1 MSVLRCFLI
10 FIGLLVS
17 AASYADTYYWTYSGN
32 PGQQFSSAMSACP
45 STSMYGDG
53 VHTGNLTGI
62 DWRGDITG
70 RCTYSSSFNDQTV
83 QYNFG
88 SVQRYGDSCPADSLY
103 DPNTGGCS
111 GPALND
117 GELCD
122 DQSGSNGSS
131 DPMIY
136 SKKAGKC
143 VLFSESDDSATCSYL
158 GSQPGPGAAY
168 SVAGNWDGGTPSA
181 PPVFAQDG
189 LSCEVATVSTTDC
202 VAKGTSGAVQCN
214 VIGKYSGKVSNK
226 TNVADAKDAACPGGT
241 CEPIPPMT
249 NTKNDPCVYS
259 GSGDSVSCTSNT
271 DTSKDGTQKCG
282 SVNGVMTCVTVPPS
296 SNGIKIDST
305 VKTTPDA
312 DGGKTAVKTDTATK
326 TTCTGIN
333 KCTTSTSTTTTT
345 TKTNSSGQTTSTS
358 TGCKGVCGST
368 GTGITPGTPSG
379 DGEGEGEEG
388 SGDCKSEDCGTG
400 GAGGLTDPENGNFD
414 GQGSDWDKKI
424 EESKTKF
431 KDGLSKIKQSF
442 SPISDIQLGSGGG
455 QLYCP
460 PAVTVLGHSIEF
472 CLDKYTDSLSW
483 VASAIY
489 AVCAVFAL
497 LIVFG

>member
-1 MSVLRCFLI
+1 MRRVLTFLSFFSFL
-10 FIGLLVS
+10 FISQTALADYQWVISYAGKNYSGPS
-17 AASYADTYYWTYSGN
+17 AVEACDWWFATSGNERGGKSGMGSGNASYSCGALRSTVTANRQGVGCDAGKTFNTVNGACDA
-32 PGQQFSSAMSACP
+32 PLQDDGQK
-45 STSMYGDG
+45 
-53 VHTGNLTGI
+53 
-62 DWRGDITG
+62 
-70 RCTYSSSFNDQTV
+70 
-83 QYNFG
+83 
-88 SVQRYGDSCPADSLY
+88 
-103 DPNTGGCS
+103 
-111 GPALND
+111 
-117 GELCD
+117 CD
-122 DQSGSNGSS
+122 DQTGSTTPI
-131 DPMIY
+131 DPMIF
-136 SKKAGKC
+136 SKSAGKC
-143 VLFSESDDSATCSYL
+143 VLFSESDDAATCSYL
-158 GSQPGPGAAY
+158 GSQSGPGSAY

-189 LSCEVATVSTTDC
+189 LSCEVGTVSTTDC
-202 VAKGTSGAVQCN
+202 VAKGTTGAVQCN
-214 VIGKYSGKVSNK
+214 VIGKFTGKVSNK
-226 TNVADAKDAACPGGT
+226 TNVEDAKDAACPGGK
-241 CEPIPPMT
+241 CEPIEPTT

-259 GSGDSVSCTSNT
+259 GSGDSVSCSSNT
-271 DTSKDGTQKCG
+271 ETSKDGTQKCG
-282 SVNGVMTCVTVPPS
+282 TVNGAMTCFTVPPS

-305 VKTTPDA
+305 VKTTADS

-326 TTCTGIN
+326 TTCSGIN
-333 KCTTSTSTTTTT
+333 KCSTSTSTTTTT

-379 DGEGEGEEG
+379 NGDGEGEEG

-400 GAGGLTDPENGNFD
+400 GAGGLTDPQNGNFD